1 MPAVTGPEEAYDLV
15 STLLSTEFGI
25 DPALVEP
32 AASLGDLGLDS
43 LGAVELFDILQ
54 ERTNARLE
62 TDAADLALTVGE
74 LAGRIVS
81 DASPAS
87 VASATAGEQP

>member
-1 MPAVTGPEEAYDLV
+1 VPAVTGPEEAYDLV

-32 AASLGDLGLDS
+32 DASLGDLGLDS

-74 LAGRIVS
+74 LADRIVP
-81 DASPAS
+81 DIS
-87 VASATAGEQP
+87 VASAAAGEQT

>member
-1 MPAVTGPEEAYDLV
+1 MPAVTGPEEAYDLI

-32 AASLGDLGLDS
+32 DASLGDLGLDS

-74 LAGRIVS
+74 LADRIVS

-87 VASATAGEQP
+87 VAPVTAGEQP